1 MAQYRLVVATDAVE
15 GRDEEY
21 NDWHTN
27 QHLPDTLA
35 VPGFVCGQ
43 RFKLRSVM
51 MGEIRNRYLTIYTM
65 ETDDPEQ
72 VFDLTMK
79 LAGTDAMPVSDAL
92 DLDNTNIG
100 VFEIMSEEMFSL
112 KHRTM
117 D

>member
-65 ETDDPEQ
+65 EPTIP
-72 VFDLTMK
+72 
-79 LAGTDAMPVSDAL
+79 
-92 DLDNTNIG
+92 NR
-100 VFEIMSEEMFSL
+100 SL
-112 KHRTM
+112 I
-117 D
+117 